1 MRKIQYSI
9 WKKETNSAGGK
20 AKNDVYDIMLKLG
33 FESSYNPSDIRVI
46 RIFQQLFS
54 LKKFMGEKIKF
65 IQYPTLQTNIF
76 SLFLKVLK
84 KQDKSI
90 ALVHDIS
97 SIQGM
102 SNISEIKEIN
112 KLKKFNYLIVHNKSM
127 EKYVKNLGYTG
138 KLINLKLFDYLHDS
152 NKKIIDNN
160 YSNSISFAG
169 NLEKSKFL
177 LSISKIKNYKFYLYG
192 LKGNMDFSELKNSI
206 YKGCLN
212 SEEIVYKLEGDYGL
226 VWDGESIDGCKGVY
240 GEYLKYNNPHK
251 LSLYIAAGKPVITWK
266 RAAIADFVLENR
278 IGIVVDSLEE
288 LNTLDLSEDYKEM
301 KNNVLELKKLIA
313 EGFYLKSAIN
323 KILNEEE
330 SKYERK

>member
-1 MRKIQYSI
+1 MEKIQYSV

-20 AKNDVYDIMLKLG
+20 AKNDAYDIMLELG
-33 FESSYNPSDIRVI
+33 FKSSYNPSDIRII

-54 LKKFMGEKIKF
+54 LKKFIGKKIKF

-76 SLFLKVLK
+76 NLFLKFLK
-84 KQDKSI
+84 KKDKSI
-90 ALVHDIS
+90 ALIHDIS

-112 KLKKFNYLIVHNKSM
+112 KLKKFNYLIVHNRSM
-127 EKYVKNLGYTG
+127 ADYIKNLGYKG

-152 NKKIIDNN
+152 NKRIINN
-160 YSNSISFAG
+160 SYSKSISFAG

-177 LSISKIKNYKFYLYG
+177 LSIAKIKNYKFYLYG
-192 LKGNMDFSELKNSI
+192 LKGNMDFSELKNST

-266 RAAIADFVLENR
+266 KAAIADFVLENR
-278 IGIVVDSLEE
+278 IGIIVDSLEE
-288 LNTLDLSEDYKEM
+288 LNTLDLSKDYEEM
-301 KNNVLELKKLIA
+301 KSNVLKLKKLIA

-330 SKYERK
+330 SKYE